1 MKGEIIVL
9 TGAWIQVLGTV
20 IAAIGETI
28 LVKEEHI
35 GFRLVSIGNGFE
47 AVGNSLQ
54 AAGGE
59 KASRGSDGE
68 RLRITGAWVQAAGN
82 VTNVRA
88 AELQFSGEE
97 VKGLKLDVIGD
108 SVQSI
113 GAELEAYGASLGDAR
128 FKKLLTTGNTIQSL
142 GAALEAIGETFI
154 LKGEREIGLQITA
167 FGSYAQAA
175 GATIAAVALTKE
187 YSDDDGE
194 CEKKK
199 LTE

>member
-1 MKGEIIVL
+1 MKGELMIL

-28 LVKEEHI
+28 LVKEEHA

-47 AVGNSLQ
+47 AAGNSLQ
-54 AAGGE
+54 AAGAE
-59 KASRGSDGE
+59 KASDGSEGE
-68 RLRITGAWVQAAGN
+68 RLRITGDWFQAAGN

-97 VKGLKLDVIGD
+97 IEGLSLDVIGD

-113 GAELEAYGASLGDAR
+113 GAAFEAYGASIGDAS

-142 GAALEAIGETFI
+142 GAALEAIGETYV
-154 LKGEREIGLQITA
+154 LKGERALGLQITA

-187 YSDDDGE
+187 HGGGE
-194 CEKKK
+194 VK
-199 LTE
+199 